1 MVGPGRGT
9 WIFAKQKKSLQSNEW
24 IFQVNTFRWKGSN
37 PVEESH
43 WFLVACTFIIEPS
56 GHVFGKNLETR
67 PGNSWECEAF
77 QCEVF
82 MAQELSVF
90 FFEGDEFSDSKK
102 CSGSWC
108 SSWVWHF
115 FLPIKICEGRWGWRS
130 WRKRCSDCSIPPR
143 ISKQVEKHEWEIPW
157 KYRKIL
163 ISFYRG
169 PVTTPPGHSDFCKT
183 SHHSCQLS
191 AFHPPVF
198 AVFQV
203 QHFLRMFWKKKILKN
218 LGHQDHTQTEEMGS
232 PQFLRWGG
240 IFWAASWRVLF
251 GGVKMIGDTWY
262 VLNLVERH
270 VEVGDLMAPY
280 AWLNLRVLDT
290 RKVRLLPN

>member
-1 MVGPGRGT
+1 MWGFHGPR
-9 WIFAKQKKSLQSNEW
+9 
-24 IFQVNTFRWKGSN
+24 
-37 PVEESH
+37 
-43 WFLVACTFIIEPS
+43 
-56 GHVFGKNLETR
+56 
-67 PGNSWECEAF
+67 AF
-77 QCEVF
+77 C
-82 MAQELSVF
+82 F

-108 SSWVWHF
+108 ASWVWHF
-115 FLPIKICEGRWGWRS
+115 FS
-130 WRKRCSDCSIPPR
+130 Q
-143 ISKQVEKHEWEIPW
+143 SKYVRGDEDEDLDAKGVPTVPYPLAYPSKLRNMNG

-163 ISFYRG
+163 MSFYRG

-218 LGHQDHTQTEEMGS
+218 LGHQDHTQTEEIGS

-251 GGVKMIGDTWY
+251 GGVKMIGE
-262 VLNLVERH
+262 L
-270 VEVGDLMAPY
+270 
-280 AWLNLRVLDT
+280 
-290 RKVRLLPN
+290 